1 MRIAIAPTE
10 AEGTAIAA
18 RVLMERFEQGKALGV
33 ATGST
38 PLGLYEKLREAHA
51 AGEFTL
57 SGSSAYALD
66 EYIGIDADHPERY
79 RNVLATEL
87 VGEDKTGLKDEDLYT
102 PDGLADDPAQAAAD
116 YEEAIAPG
124 VDLQIL
130 GIGSDGHI
138 GFNEP
143 GGSLASR
150 THIGVLTEQTRTDN
164 ARFFDNDIDKVPT
177 HCLTQGLATI
187 MGAKK
192 LLLLAFGEKKA
203 EAMKQVIE
211 GPVSAFWPG
220 TILQHHPDVTI
231 VLDEA
236 AAGKLQLAD
245 YYKAIWDSWNK

>member
-1 MRIAIAPTE
+1 MRIAIAATQD
-10 AEGTAIAA
+10 EGNEIAA

-38 PLGLYEKLREAHA
+38 PLGLYVKMREAHA

-57 SGSSAYALD
+57 AGSSAYALD

-87 VGEDKTGLKDEDLYT
+87 VGEDKTGLKDEDLHT
-102 PDGLADDPAQAAAD
+102 PDGLADDPEAAAKA
-116 YEEAIAPG
+116 YEEEVNPG

-150 THIGVLTEQTRTDN
+150 THVGVLTEQTRKDN
-164 ARFFDNDIDKVPT
+164 ARFFDDDISKVPT

-187 MGAKK
+187 MDAKK
-192 LLLLAFGEKKA
+192 LLLLAFGKNKA
-203 EAMKQVIE
+203 AAVKQVIE
-211 GPVSAFWPG
+211 GPVSAFWPA
-220 TILQHHPDVTI
+220 TIIQHHPDVTI
-231 VLDEA
+231 VLDEEA
-236 AAGKLQLAD
+236 ASELELAD
-245 YYKAIWDSWNK
+245 YYKAIWNS